1 VVHERCSRICT
12 MYIIFEVP
20 ICMSV
25 VVRKVFVIAQN
36 YRPSSQVAPLSP
48 VHALLF

>member
-1 VVHERCSRICT
+1 

-36 YRPSSQVAPLSP
+36 YRPSLLLRIIVLVIKLLPSAQYM
-48 VHALLF
+48 HALLF